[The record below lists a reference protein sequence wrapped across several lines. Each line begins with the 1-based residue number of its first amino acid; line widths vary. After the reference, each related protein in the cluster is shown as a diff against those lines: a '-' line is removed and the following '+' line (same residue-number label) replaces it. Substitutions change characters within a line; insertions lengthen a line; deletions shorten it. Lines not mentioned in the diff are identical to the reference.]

1 MISGQW
7 VAFVMNNWKLREA
20 KHFRV
25 CVAIYHDIKLHGR
38 MHTVSVTRGYECLML
53 IGTGNS
59 CNLGR
64 EGRLVTCSLTHNLNI
79 LHTKDIKREK
89 TAKDCLQLQQPI
101 ENLTAVSLYYYCYLL
116 DTLST
121 NTIQASPF
129 SSQTPDAATPICY
142 YSTLPNCHRTD
153 LYSHILRLIKLTTP
167 TSVCPSGFVDRPRN
181 PKPPTL
187 GNHRAIYLLKFVSQ
201 GFRLVLV
208 LNSTQQ

>member
-101 ENLTAVSLYYYCYLL
+101 ENLNSCFIVLLLLHLL

-129 SSQTPDAATPICY
+129 SSHLGRNFSATRRRSKFIFLRVSSNKRDNNYPA
-142 YSTLPNCHRTD
+142 SSNRLLP
-153 LYSHILRLIKLTTP
+153 
-167 TSVCPSGFVDRPRN
+167 
-181 PKPPTL
+181 
-187 GNHRAIYLLKFVSQ
+187 
-201 GFRLVLV
+201 
-208 LNSTQQ
+208 

>member
-142 YSTLPNCHRTD
+142 YSTLPNCHRTGHVFTHSQID
-153 LYSHILRLIKLTTP
+153 K
-167 TSVCPSGFVDRPRN
+167 VDN
-181 PKPPTL
+181 THKC
-187 GNHRAIYLLKFVSQ
+187 VSQ
-201 GFRLVLV
+201 WVC
-208 LNSTQQ
+208 